1 MKLKKFKPFI
11 YCTIAAVLFAVLRI
25 YDPYPVEILRLK
37 GLDYYQKT
45 QNIKKSDLFTI
56 IEIDESSLEKYGQ
69 WPFKRDILAHYI
81 EKAYYHGA
89 GLVVLPILFAEEDRL
104 GGDKTFT
111 DILYSY
117 PVVTA
122 QSASLQGKGKLVKQN
137 ITTIGSVNLNDWL
150 FDYPNGIG
158 PIETVGDYSKGV
170 GMTVTAPELDGVVRR
185 MPLMI
190 QVKDEVYP
198 TLPLEILRSLVD
210 DRSYQVKVDYAGVE
224 AIRLRNVGTFKTD
237 ENARI
242 WINFDTEFNKISL
255 TDEDWTSVK
264 DTIAVI
270 ALTAEGLSNSVATPI
285 KISNGHELN
294 LQVVETLANENAL
307 VRPVEATLYEILFTL
322 VLSLLLTLC
331 ALKFL
336 WVINSLLISVV
347 VISLPIYGFW
357 LFSNHNLLIDFTYPI
372 YGTFLV
378 FTLAIFFRF
387 IHEYKG
393 KMLIKKQFEHY
404 LAPEIV
410 RKLQKNPNMLKLGG
424 DTQDLTILFSDIRGF
439 TTISEQ
445 FKDNPQG
452 LTYLINRYLTPMT
465 RIVMESGGTIDKYI
479 GDALMAFWNA
489 PIPEDK
495 TSHRIKAIEV
505 AIKMQ
510 LELNNLNI
518 QLIEEGKKPLAIGI
532 GINTGR
538 VVVGNM
544 GSDQRFDYTCLG
556 DGVNLAARLEGQTK
570 SYGVGILLGEETT
583 KLIGDK
589 FKFIEL
595 DKIAVKGKKE
605 GIKVYT
611 VIDGKF
617 DYLQHDIFLKLYKE
631 RKWLEA
637 NKHLNKC
644 IKINPILEYYYNMM
658 KERVADL
665 KVNDPGK
672 DWDQVYRAK
681 SK

>member
-1 MKLKKFKPFI
+1 MKLNKFKPFL
-11 YCTIAAVLFAVLRI
+11 YCAIAAILFATLRI

-45 QNIKKSDLFTI
+45 QNVKQSELFTVV
-56 IEIDESSLEKYGQ
+56 ELDEASLEKHGQ
-69 WPFKRDILAHYI
+69 WPWRRDILAGYV
-81 EKAYYHGA
+81 EKAYLNGA

-104 GGDKTFT
+104 GGD
-111 DILYSY
+111 DIFSDMLYHY

-122 QSASLQGKGKLVKQN
+122 QSASIQGKGELVSQK
-137 ITTIGSVNLNDWL
+137 ITAIGSVELTDWL
-150 FDYPNGIG
+150 YDYPNGIG
-158 PIETVGDYSKGV
+158 PIESVGLNAQGV

-198 TLPLEILRSLVD
+198 TLPLEVLRVLIGD
-210 DRSYQVKVDYAGVE
+210 TSYQVKTDYAGVK
-224 AIRLRNVGTFKTD
+224 AIRIKNIGTFKTD
-237 ENARI
+237 ENARV
-242 WINFDTEFNKISL
+242 WINYDTEFDKISV
-255 TDEDWTSVK
+255 TSEDWSKVK
-264 DTIAVI
+264 DRIVVI

-285 KISNGHELN
+285 KVSNGHELN
-294 LQVVETLANENAL
+294 MQVIETLANDNIL
-307 VRPVEATLYEILFTL
+307 SRPVEATLYEIVFTL
-322 VLSLLLTLC
+322 ALSLVLTLC
-331 ALKFL
+331 ALNFL
-336 WVINSLLISVV
+336 WVVNSILIST
-347 VISLPIYGFW
+347 VIITLPIYGFW
-357 LFSNHNLLIDFTYPI
+357 LFSSRNLLYDFTYPVYSI
-372 YGTFLV
+372 FIV

-410 RKLQKNPNMLKLGG
+410 KKLQKNPNMLKLGG

-489 PIPEDK
+489 PLPEDQI
-495 TSHRIKAIEV
+495 THRIKAIEV

-510 LELNNLNI
+510 LELTTLNI
-518 QLIEEGKKPLAIGI
+518 QLIKEDKSPLAIGI

-570 SYGVGILLGEETT
+570 AYGVGILLGQETVN
-583 KLIGDK
+583 LIRNK

-605 GIKVYT
+605 GITVYT
-611 VIDGKF
+611 VLTDQF
-617 DYLQHDIFLKLYKE
+617 NYMLHDTFLTHYKNRDWVKAE
-631 RKWLEA
+631 
-637 NKHLNKC
+637 NTLNKS
-644 IKINPILEYYYNMM
+644 IKENTELEFYYNMM
-658 KERVADL
+658 KDRVADL
-665 KVNDPGK
+665 KSNDPGE
-672 DWDQVYRAK
+672 DWDKVYRAI

>member
-11 YCTIAAVLFAVLRI
+11 YCTVAAILFSVLRI

-37 GLDYYQKT
+37 GLDYYQRT

-56 IEIDESSLEKYGQ
+56 IEIDESSLEKHGQ

-111 DILYSY
+111 DVLYSY

-410 RKLQKNPNMLKLGG
+410 KKLQKNPNMLKLGG

-544 GSDQRFDYTCLG
+544 GSEQRFDYTCLG

-611 VIDGKF
+611 VVNGKF
-617 DYLQHDIFLKLYKE
+617 DYLQHDLFLKLYKE

-637 NKHLNKC
+637 NKLLNKC
-644 IKINPILEYYYNMM
+644 IKNKKN
-658 KERVADL
+658 
-665 KVNDPGK
+665 
-672 DWDQVYRAK
+672 
-681 SK
+681 

>member
-1 MKLKKFKPFI
+1 MKLNKFKPFL
-11 YCTIAAVLFAVLRI
+11 YCAIAAILFSALRI

-45 QNIKKSDLFTI
+45 QNTRQSELFTI
-56 IEIDESSLEKYGQ
+56 VELDEASLEKHGQ
-69 WPFKRDILAHYI
+69 WPWHRGILSHYI
-81 EKAYYHGA
+81 EKAYMNGA
-89 GLVVLPILFAEEDRL
+89 ALVVIPILFAEEDRL
-104 GGDKTFT
+104 GGDNIFADT
-111 DILYSY
+111 LYNY
-117 PVVTA
+117 PIVTA
-122 QSASLQGKGKLVKQN
+122 QSAAIQGKGELLSQK
-137 ITTIGSVNLNDWL
+137 ITAIGSVELTDWL
-150 FDYPNGIG
+150 YDYPNGVG
-158 PIETVGDYSKGV
+158 PIDSVKLNARGI

-190 QVKDEVYP
+190 QVKGEVYP
-198 TLPLEILRSLVD
+198 TLPLEVLRVLVGD
-210 DRSYQVKVDYAGVE
+210 TSYQVKTDHAGVE
-224 AIRLRNVGTFKTD
+224 VIRIKNIGKFNTD
-237 ENARI
+237 ENARV
-242 WINFDTEFNKISL
+242 WINYDTEFDKISVI
-255 TDEDWTSVK
+255 DEDWSKVRDRIT
-264 DTIAVI
+264 VI

-285 KISNGHELN
+285 KVSNGHELN
-294 LQVVETLANENAL
+294 MQVIETLANDNIL
-307 VRPVEATLYEILFTL
+307 NRPVEATLYEIAFTL
-322 VLSLLLTLC
+322 ALSLVLTLC
-331 ALKFL
+331 ALNFL
-336 WVINSLLISVV
+336 WVINAILISAVT
-347 VISLPIYGFW
+347 ITLPVYGFW
-357 LFSNHNLLIDFTYPI
+357 LFSKHNLLIDFTFPVYSSFI
-372 YGTFLV
+372 I
-378 FTLAIFFRF
+378 FTIAIFLRF

-410 RKLQKNPNMLKLGG
+410 KKLQKNPNMLKLGG

-489 PIPEDK
+489 PLPEDQL
-495 TSHRIKAIEV
+495 SHRIRAIEV

-510 LELNNLNI
+510 LELSNLNI

-570 SYGVGILLGEETT
+570 AYGVGILLGQETIR
-583 KLIGDK
+583 LIRNK

-605 GIKVYT
+605 GITVYT
-611 VIDGKF
+611 VLNDQFNYI
-617 DYLQHDIFLKLYKE
+617 LHDTFLKHYKNRDWIKAE
-631 RKWLEA
+631 NTLKDSIKENTELEF
-637 NKHLNKC
+637 
-644 IKINPILEYYYNMM
+644 YYNMM
-658 KERVADL
+658 LDRVADL
-665 KVNDPGK
+665 KENDPGE
-672 DWDQVYRAK
+672 DWDKVYRAT

>member
-1 MKLKKFKPFI
+1 MKLNKFKPFL
-11 YCTIAAVLFAVLRI
+11 YCTIAAILFSALRI

-45 QNIKKSDLFTI
+45 QNTKQSELFTI
-56 IEIDESSLEKYGQ
+56 VELDEASLEKHGQ
-69 WPFKRDILAHYI
+69 WPWHRGILSHYI
-81 EKAYYHGA
+81 EKAYMNGA
-89 GLVVLPILFAEEDRL
+89 GLVVVPILFAEEDRL
-104 GGDKTFT
+104 GGDDTFMT
-111 DILYSY
+111 TLYTL

-122 QSASLQGKGKLVKQN
+122 QSASIQGKGELVSQK
-137 ITTIGSVNLNDWL
+137 ITAIGSVELTDWL
-150 FDYPNGIG
+150 YDYPNGIG
-158 PIETVGDYSKGV
+158 PIENVRLFAKGV

-190 QVKDEVYP
+190 QVKGEVYP
-198 TLPLEILRSLVD
+198 TLPLEVLRVLVGD
-210 DRSYQVKVDYAGVE
+210 TSYQVKTDQAGVE
-224 AIRLRNVGTFKTD
+224 AIRLKNVGTFDTD
-237 ENARI
+237 ENARV
-242 WINFDTEFNKISL
+242 WINYDTEFDKISVV
-255 TDEDWTSVK
+255 DEDWSKVQ
-264 DTIAVI
+264 DRIVVI

-285 KISNGHELN
+285 KVSNGHELN
-294 LQVVETLANENAL
+294 MQVVETLANDNIL
-307 VRPVEATLYEILFTL
+307 NRPVEATLYEIAFTL
-322 VLSLLLTLC
+322 ALSLVLTLC
-331 ALKFL
+331 ALNFL
-336 WVINSLLISVV
+336 WVINAILISAVT
-347 VISLPIYGFW
+347 IALPVYGFW
-357 LFSNHNLLIDFTYPI
+357 LFSKHNLLIDFTFPVYSSFI
-372 YGTFLV
+372 I
-378 FTLAIFFRF
+378 FTIAIFLRF

-410 RKLQKNPNMLKLGG
+410 KKLQKNPNMLKLGG

-489 PIPEDK
+489 PLPEDQL
-495 TSHRIKAIEV
+495 SHRIRAIEV

-510 LELNNLNI
+510 LELSNLNI

-570 SYGVGILLGEETT
+570 AYGVGILLGEETT
-583 KLIGDK
+583 KLIRNK

-605 GIKVYT
+605 GITVYT
-611 VIDGKF
+611 VLNDQFNYI
-617 DYLQHDIFLKLYKE
+617 LHDTFLKHYKN
-631 RKWLEA
+631 RDWLKAE
-637 NKHLNKC
+637 NTLKDS
-644 IKINPILEYYYNMM
+644 IKENTELEFYYNMM
-658 KERVADL
+658 LDRVTDL
-665 KVNDPGK
+665 RENDPGE
-672 DWDQVYRAK
+672 DWDKVYRAT

>member
-1 MKLKKFKPFI
+1 MKLKKFKPFV
-11 YCTIAAVLFAVLRI
+11 YCTIAAILFSVLRI

-37 GLDYYQKT
+37 GLDYYQRT

-56 IEIDESSLEKYGQ
+56 IEIDESSLEKHGQ

-89 GLVVLPILFAEEDRL
+89 RLVVLPILFAEEDRL

-111 DILYSY
+111 DILYHY

-122 QSASLQGKGKLVKQN
+122 QSATLQGKGKLVKQN

-307 VRPVEATLYEILFTL
+307 VRPVEATLYEILFTITM
-322 VLSLLLTLC
+322 SLLLALC
-331 ALKFL
+331 ALRFL
-336 WVINSLLISVV
+336 WVINSLLIGL
-347 VISLPIYGFW
+347 VIIALPIYGFW
-357 LFSNHNLLIDFTYPI
+357 LFSNHNLLYDFTYPI
-372 YGTFLV
+372 YGIFLV

-410 RKLQKNPNMLKLGG
+410 KKLQKNPNMLKLGG

-510 LELNNLNI
+510 LELNKLNI

-544 GSDQRFDYTCLG
+544 GSEQRFDYTCLG

-611 VIDGKF
+611 VVNGKF
-617 DYLQHDIFLKLYKE
+617 DYLQHDLFLKVYKE
-631 RKWLEA
+631 RRWLEA
-637 NKHLNKC
+637 NKLLNKC
-644 IKINPILEYYYNMM
+644 IKINPILDYYYKMM
-658 KERVADL
+658 KDRVADL
-665 KVNDPGK
+665 KINDPGK

>member
-1 MKLKKFKPFI
+1 MKLNKFKPFI
-11 YCTIAAVLFAVLRI
+11 YCTIAAILFSVLRI

-45 QNIKKSDLFTI
+45 QKVKKSDLFTI

-69 WPFKRDILAHYI
+69 WPWRRDILSHYI

-111 DILYSY
+111 DILYHY

-122 QSASLQGKGKLVKQN
+122 QSAALQGKGVLVKQN
-137 ITTIGSVNLNDWL
+137 ITTIGSVKLNDWL

-158 PIETVGDYSKGV
+158 PIESVGMFSKGV

-198 TLPLEILRSLVD
+198 TLPLEILRTLVD
-210 DRSYQVKVDYAGVE
+210 DRSYQVKVDHAGVS
-224 AIRLRNVGTFKTD
+224 AIRLRNVGTFETD
-237 ENARI
+237 ENARV
-242 WINFDTEFNKISL
+242 WINYDTEFNKISL
-255 TDEDWTSVK
+255 TSEDWSSVK

-294 LQVVETLANENAL
+294 LQVVETLANDNVL

-322 VLSLLLTLC
+322 ALSLLLTLC
-331 ALKFL
+331 ALRFL

-347 VISLPIYGFW
+347 IITLPIYGFW
-357 LFSNHNLLIDFTYPI
+357 LFSNHNLLYDFTYPI
-372 YGTFLV
+372 YSTFIV

-410 RKLQKNPNMLKLGG
+410 KKLQKNPNMLKLGG

-465 RIVMESGGTIDKYI
+465 QIVMESGGTIDKYI

-489 PIPEDK
+489 PLPEDQL
-495 TSHRIKAIEV
+495 SHRIKAIEV

-510 LELNNLNI
+510 LELSNLNI

-570 SYGVGILLGEETT
+570 AYGVGILLGEETI
-583 KLIGDK
+583 KLIRNK

-605 GIKVYT
+605 GITVYT
-611 VIDGKF
+611 VLTDQF
-617 DYLQHDIFLKLYKE
+617 NYLLHDTFLKHYKK
-631 RKWLEA
+631 RDWLKAE
-637 NKHLNKC
+637 NTLKNS
-644 IKINPILEYYYNMM
+644 IKENTELEFYYNMM
-658 KERVADL
+658 IDRIADL
-665 KVNDPGK
+665 KENDPGE

>member
-1 MKLKKFKPFI
+1 MKLNKLKPFI
-11 YCTIAAVLFAVLRI
+11 YCTIAAVLFSVLRI
-25 YDPYPVEILRLK
+25 YDPYPIEILRLK
-37 GLDYYQKT
+37 GLDYYQKS
-45 QNIKKSDLFTI
+45 QNIKTSDLFTI

-69 WPFKRDILAHYI
+69 WPWKRDVLSHYI
-81 EKAYYHGA
+81 KKAYYNGA

-111 DILYSY
+111 DILYHY

-122 QSASLQGKGKLVKQN
+122 QSAALQGKGKLVKQN
-137 ITTIGSVNLNDWL
+137 ITTIGSVKLNDWL

-158 PIETVGDYSKGV
+158 PIESVGTFSKGV

-198 TLPLEILRSLVD
+198 TLPLEILRTLVGD
-210 DRSYQVKVDYAGVE
+210 KSYQVKVDHAGVN
-224 AIRLRNVGTFKTD
+224 AIRLRNVGTFETD
-237 ENARI
+237 ENARV
-242 WINFDTEFNKISL
+242 WINYDTEFNKISL
-255 TDEDWTSVK
+255 TSEDWSSVK

-285 KISNGHELN
+285 KVSNGHELN
-294 LQVVETLANENAL
+294 LQVVETLANENIL

-322 VLSLLLTLC
+322 TLSLLLTLC

-336 WVINSLLISVV
+336 WVINSLLISLVV
-347 VISLPIYGFW
+347 VTLPIYGFW
-357 LFSNHNLLIDFTYPI
+357 LFSNYNLLYDFTYPI
-372 YGTFLV
+372 YSTFLV

-410 RKLQKNPNMLKLGG
+410 KKLQKNPNMLKLGG

-465 RIVMESGGTIDKYI
+465 QIVMESGGTIDKYI

-510 LELNNLNI
+510 LELSKLNI

-544 GSDQRFDYTCLG
+544 GSEQRFDYTCLG

-570 SYGVGILLGEETT
+570 SYGVGILLGQETT
-583 KLIGDK
+583 KLIGNK

-617 DYLQHDIFLKLYKE
+617 DYLQHDLFLKLYKE

-637 NKHLNKC
+637 NKLLNKC

-665 KVNDPGK
+665 KVNDPGEG
-672 DWDQVYRAK
+672 WDQVYRAK

>member
-11 YCTIAAVLFAVLRI
+11 YCTVAAILFSVLRI

-37 GLDYYQKT
+37 GLDYYQRT

-56 IEIDESSLEKYGQ
+56 IEIDESSLEKHGQ

-357 LFSNHNLLIDFTYPI
+357 LFSNHNLLIDFTYPT

-410 RKLQKNPNMLKLGG
+410 KKLQKNPNMLKLGG

-544 GSDQRFDYTCLG
+544 GSEQRFDYTCLG

-611 VIDGKF
+611 VVNGKF
-617 DYLQHDIFLKLYKE
+617 DYLQHDLFLKLYKE

-637 NKHLNKC
+637 NKLLNKC
-644 IKINPILEYYYNMM
+644 IKINPILEYYYTMM
-658 KERVADL
+658 KDRVADL

>member
-11 YCTIAAVLFAVLRI
+11 YCTIVAFLFAVLRI

-37 GLDYYQKT
+37 GIDYYQKT

-56 IEIDESSLEKYGQ
+56 VEIDESSLEKYGQ
-69 WPFKRDILAHYI
+69 WPWKRDVLAHYI
-81 EKAYYHGA
+81 EKAYYYGA
-89 GLVVLPILFAEEDRL
+89 GLVVLPIIFAEEDRL

-111 DILYSY
+111 DILYTY

-122 QSASLQGKGKLVKQN
+122 QSAALQGKGNLVKQN
-137 ITTIGSVNLNDWL
+137 ITTIGSVNLTDWL

-158 PIETVGDYSKGV
+158 PIEGVGMFSKGV

-198 TLPLEILRSLVD
+198 TLPLEILRTLVD
-210 DRSYQVKVDYAGVE
+210 DRSYQVKVDHAGVK
-224 AIRLRNVGTFKTD
+224 AIRLRNVGTFNTD

-255 TDEDWTSVK
+255 TDEDWSSVK
-264 DTIAVI
+264 DTIVVI

-294 LQVVETLANENAL
+294 LQVVETLANNNAL
-307 VRPVEATLYEILFTL
+307 VRPVENTMYEILFTL
-322 VLSLLLTLC
+322 VLSMLLTLS
-331 ALKFL
+331 ALVFL
-336 WVINSLLISVV
+336 WVINSLLISIV
-347 VISLPIYGFW
+347 VITLPIYGFYA
-357 LFSNHNLLIDFTYPI
+357 FTKYNFIYDFTYPLYSSFI
-372 YGTFLV
+372 V
-378 FTLAIFFRF
+378 FTLAIFLRF

-410 RKLQKNPNMLKLGG
+410 KKLQKNPNMLKLGG
-424 DTQDLTILFSDIRGF
+424 DTQELTILFSDIRGF

-510 LELNNLNI
+510 LELSNLNI

-544 GSDQRFDYTCLG
+544 GSEQRFDYTCLG

-611 VIDGKF
+611 VINEKF
-617 DYLQHDIFLKLYKE
+617 NYLQHDLFLKLYKE

-637 NKHLNKC
+637 NKSLNKC

-665 KVNDPGK
+665 KINDPGK

>member
-1 MKLKKFKPFI
+1 
-11 YCTIAAVLFAVLRI
+11 
-25 YDPYPVEILRLK
+25 
-37 GLDYYQKT
+37 
-45 QNIKKSDLFTI
+45 
-56 IEIDESSLEKYGQ
+56 
-69 WPFKRDILAHYI
+69 
-81 EKAYYHGA
+81 
-89 GLVVLPILFAEEDRL
+89 
-104 GGDKTFT
+104 
-111 DILYSY
+111 
-117 PVVTA
+117 
-122 QSASLQGKGKLVKQN
+122 
-137 ITTIGSVNLNDWL
+137 
-150 FDYPNGIG
+150 
-158 PIETVGDYSKGV
+158 
-170 GMTVTAPELDGVVRR
+170 
-185 MPLMI
+185 
-190 QVKDEVYP
+190 
-198 TLPLEILRSLVD
+198 
-210 DRSYQVKVDYAGVE
+210 
-224 AIRLRNVGTFKTD
+224 
-237 ENARI
+237 
-242 WINFDTEFNKISL
+242 
-255 TDEDWTSVK
+255 
-264 DTIAVI
+264 
-270 ALTAEGLSNSVATPI
+270 
-285 KISNGHELN
+285 
-294 LQVVETLANENAL
+294 
-307 VRPVEATLYEILFTL
+307 
-322 VLSLLLTLC
+322 
-331 ALKFL
+331 
-336 WVINSLLISVV
+336 
-347 VISLPIYGFW
+347 
-357 LFSNHNLLIDFTYPI
+357 
-372 YGTFLV
+372 
-378 FTLAIFFRF
+378 
-387 IHEYKG
+387 
-393 KMLIKKQFEHY
+393 MLIKKQFEHY

-410 RKLQKNPNMLKLGG
+410 KKLQKNPNMLKLGG

-465 RIVMESGGTIDKYI
+465 QIVMESGGTIDKYI

-510 LELNNLNI
+510 LELSKLNI

-544 GSDQRFDYTCLG
+544 GSEQRFDYTCLG

-570 SYGVGILLGEETT
+570 SYGVGILLGQETT
-583 KLIGDK
+583 ELIGNK

-617 DYLQHDIFLKLYKE
+617 DYLQHDLFLKLYKE

-637 NKHLNKC
+637 NKLLNKC

-665 KVNDPGK
+665 KVNDPGEG
-672 DWDQVYRAK
+672 WDQVYRAK

>member
-1 MKLKKFKPFI
+1 MKLNKFKPFI
-11 YCTIAAVLFAVLRI
+11 YCTIAAVLFSVLRI

-45 QNIKKSDLFTI
+45 QNTKTSDLFTI
-56 IEIDESSLEKYGQ
+56 IEIDEASLEKYGQ
-69 WPFKRDILAHYI
+69 WPWKRDVLSHYI

-111 DILYSY
+111 DILYHY

-122 QSASLQGKGKLVKQN
+122 QSAALQGKGDLVKQN
-137 ITTIGSVNLNDWL
+137 ITTIGSVRLTDWL

-158 PIETVGDYSKGV
+158 PIESVGMFSKGV
-170 GMTVTAPELDGVVRR
+170 GMTITAPELDGVVRR

-198 TLPLEILRSLVD
+198 TLPLEILRTLVD
-210 DRSYQVKVDYAGVE
+210 DRSYQVKVDHAGVS
-224 AIRLRNVGTFKTD
+224 AIRLRNVGTFETD
-237 ENARI
+237 ENARV
-242 WINFDTEFNKISL
+242 WINYDTEFNKFSL
-255 TDEDWTSVK
+255 TSEDWSSVK

-285 KISNGHELN
+285 KVSNGHELN
-294 LQVVETLANENAL
+294 MQVVETLANNSAL
-307 VRPVEATLYEILFTL
+307 VRPVEATLYEILFTIA
-322 VLSLLLTLC
+322 LSLLLTLC
-331 ALKFL
+331 ALRFL
-336 WVINSLLISVV
+336 WVINSLLIGLVV
-347 VISLPIYGFW
+347 VTLPIYGFW
-357 LFSNHNLLIDFTYPI
+357 LFSNHNLLYDFTYPVYSI
-372 YGTFLV
+372 FIV

-410 RKLQKNPNMLKLGG
+410 KKLQKNPNMLKLGG

-489 PIPEDK
+489 PLPEDQL
-495 TSHRIKAIEV
+495 SHRIKAIEV

-510 LELNNLNI
+510 LELSNLNI

-544 GSDQRFDYTCLG
+544 GSEQRFDYTCLG

-570 SYGVGILLGEETT
+570 SYGVGILLGEETV
-583 KLIGDK
+583 KLITNK

-605 GIKVYT
+605 GITVYT
-611 VIDGKF
+611 VLNDQF
-617 DYLQHDIFLKLYKE
+617 NYMLHDTFLKHYKN
-631 RKWLEA
+631 RDWLKAENTLKA
-637 NKHLNKC
+637 S
-644 IKINPILEYYYNMM
+644 IKENTELEFYYNMM
-658 KERVADL
+658 KDRVADL
-665 KVNDPGK
+665 KENDPGE
-672 DWDQVYRAK
+672 DWDKVYRAI

>member
-1 MKLKKFKPFI
+1 MKLNKFKPFL
-11 YCTIAAVLFAVLRI
+11 YCAIAAILFATLRI

-45 QNIKKSDLFTI
+45 QNVKQSELFTVV
-56 IEIDESSLEKYGQ
+56 ELDEASLEKHGQ
-69 WPFKRDILAHYI
+69 WPWRRDILAGYV
-81 EKAYYHGA
+81 EKAYLNGA

-104 GGDKTFT
+104 GGD
-111 DILYSY
+111 DIFSDMLYHY

-122 QSASLQGKGKLVKQN
+122 QSASIQGKGELVSQK
-137 ITTIGSVNLNDWL
+137 ITAIGSVELTDWL
-150 FDYPNGIG
+150 YDYPNGIG
-158 PIETVGDYSKGV
+158 PIESVGLNAQGV

-198 TLPLEILRSLVD
+198 TLPLEVLRVLIGD
-210 DRSYQVKVDYAGVE
+210 TSYQVKTDYAGVK
-224 AIRLRNVGTFKTD
+224 AIRIKNIGTFKTD
-237 ENARI
+237 ENARV
-242 WINFDTEFNKISL
+242 WINYDTEFDKISV
-255 TDEDWTSVK
+255 TSEDWSKVK
-264 DTIAVI
+264 DRIVVI

-285 KISNGHELN
+285 KVSNGHELN
-294 LQVVETLANENAL
+294 MQVIETLANDNIL
-307 VRPVEATLYEILFTL
+307 SRPVEATLYEIVFTL
-322 VLSLLLTLC
+322 ALSLVLTLC
-331 ALKFL
+331 ALNFL
-336 WVINSLLISVV
+336 WVVNSILIST
-347 VISLPIYGFW
+347 VIITLPIYGFW
-357 LFSNHNLLIDFTYPI
+357 LFSSRNLLYDFTYPVYSI
-372 YGTFLV
+372 FIV

-410 RKLQKNPNMLKLGG
+410 KKLQKNPNMLKLGG

-489 PIPEDK
+489 PLPEDQI
-495 TSHRIKAIEV
+495 THRIKAIEV

-510 LELNNLNI
+510 LELTTLNI
-518 QLIEEGKKPLAIGI
+518 QLIKEDKSPLAIGI

-570 SYGVGILLGEETT
+570 AYGVGILLGQETVN
-583 KLIGDK
+583 LIRNK

-605 GIKVYT
+605 GITVYT
-611 VIDGKF
+611 VLTDQFNYI
-617 DYLQHDIFLKLYKE
+617 LHDTFLKHYKN
-631 RKWLEA
+631 RDWLKAE
-637 NKHLNKC
+637 NTLNKS
-644 IKINPILEYYYNMM
+644 IKENTELEYYYNMM
-658 KERVADL
+658 KDRVADL
-665 KVNDPGK
+665 KDNDPGE
-672 DWDQVYRAK
+672 DWDKVYRAI

>member
-1 MKLKKFKPFI
+1 MKLNKFKPFL
-11 YCTIAAVLFAVLRI
+11 YCAIAAILFATLRI

-45 QNIKKSDLFTI
+45 QNVKQSELFTVV
-56 IEIDESSLEKYGQ
+56 ELDEASLEKHGQ
-69 WPFKRDILAHYI
+69 WPWRRDILAGYV
-81 EKAYYHGA
+81 EKAYLNGA

-104 GGDKTFT
+104 GGD
-111 DILYSY
+111 DIFSDMLYHY

-122 QSASLQGKGKLVKQN
+122 QSASIQGKGELVSQK
-137 ITTIGSVNLNDWL
+137 ITAIGSVELTDWL
-150 FDYPNGIG
+150 YDYPNGIG
-158 PIETVGDYSKGV
+158 PIESVGLNAQGV

-198 TLPLEILRSLVD
+198 TLPLEVLRVLIGD
-210 DRSYQVKVDYAGVE
+210 TSYQVKTDYAGVK
-224 AIRLRNVGTFKTD
+224 AIRIKNIGTFKTD
-237 ENARI
+237 ENARV
-242 WINFDTEFNKISL
+242 WINYDTEFDKISV
-255 TDEDWTSVK
+255 TSEDWSKVK
-264 DTIAVI
+264 DRIVVI

-285 KISNGHELN
+285 KVSNGHELN
-294 LQVVETLANENAL
+294 MQVIETLANDNIL
-307 VRPVEATLYEILFTL
+307 SRPVEATLYEIVFTL
-322 VLSLLLTLC
+322 ALSLVLTLC
-331 ALKFL
+331 ALNFL
-336 WVINSLLISVV
+336 WVVNSILIST
-347 VISLPIYGFW
+347 VIITLPIYGFW
-357 LFSNHNLLIDFTYPI
+357 LFSSRNLLYDFTYPVYSI
-372 YGTFLV
+372 FIV

-410 RKLQKNPNMLKLGG
+410 KKLQKNPNMLKLGG

-489 PIPEDK
+489 PLPEDQI
-495 TSHRIKAIEV
+495 THRIKAIEV

-510 LELNNLNI
+510 LELTTLNI

-570 SYGVGILLGEETT
+570 AYGVGILLGQETV
-583 KLIGDK
+583 KLIHNK

-605 GIKVYT
+605 GITVYT
-611 VIDGKF
+611 VLTDQF
-617 DYLQHDIFLKLYKE
+617 NYMLHDTFLKHYKN
-631 RKWLEA
+631 RDWLKAE
-637 NKHLNKC
+637 NTLNKS
-644 IKINPILEYYYNMM
+644 IKENTELEFYYNMM
-658 KERVADL
+658 KDRVADL
-665 KVNDPGK
+665 KSNDPGE
-672 DWDQVYRAK
+672 DWDKVYRAI

>member
-1 MKLKKFKPFI
+1 MKLNKLKPFI
-11 YCTIAAVLFAVLRI
+11 YCTIAAVLFSVLRI

-37 GLDYYQKT
+37 GLDSYQKS
-45 QNIKKSDLFTI
+45 QNIKTSDLFTI

-69 WPFKRDILAHYI
+69 WPWRRDILSHYI

-111 DILYSY
+111 DILYHY

-122 QSASLQGKGKLVKQN
+122 QSAALQGKGVLVKQN
-137 ITTIGSVNLNDWL
+137 ITTIGSVKLNDWL

-158 PIETVGDYSKGV
+158 PIESVGTFSKGV

-198 TLPLEILRSLVD
+198 TLPLEILRTLVGD
-210 DRSYQVKVDYAGVE
+210 KSYQVKVDHAGVN
-224 AIRLRNVGTFKTD
+224 AIRLRNVGTFETD
-237 ENARI
+237 ENARV
-242 WINFDTEFNKISL
+242 WINYDTEFNKISL
-255 TDEDWTSVK
+255 TSEDWSSVK

-285 KISNGHELN
+285 KVSNGHELN
-294 LQVVETLANENAL
+294 LQVVETLANENIL

-322 VLSLLLTLC
+322 TLSLLLTLC

-336 WVINSLLISVV
+336 WVINSLLISLVV
-347 VISLPIYGFW
+347 VTLPIYGFW
-357 LFSNHNLLIDFTYPI
+357 LFSNYNLLYDFTYPI
-372 YGTFLV
+372 YSTFLV

-410 RKLQKNPNMLKLGG
+410 KKLQKNPNMLKLGG

-465 RIVMESGGTIDKYI
+465 QIVMESGGTIDKYI

-544 GSDQRFDYTCLG
+544 GSEQRFDYTCLG

-617 DYLQHDIFLKLYKE
+617 DYLQHDLFLKLYKD

-637 NKHLNKC
+637 NKLLNKC

-665 KVNDPGK
+665 KVNDPGE